1 MDFSYNV
8 KSDTMNVS
16 LKSMKDLFYVYIL
29 FLYSLFRILQVEFFK
44 LGFLLR
50 DKENPLERK
59 DKLHVLQ
66 EYSNLEILLTYM
78 KNYFDALN
86 QIKTLK
92 NESHFPSPFPLF
104 EKIKDK
110 INFKIDIYFKD
121 RDFNTEDL
129 KTYIRETY
137 FQTLPLLTNEDFLEN
152 VQDIMKENED
162 IAKFSPEILKN
173 SLIVSKQIKRKFAK
187 VETNYLTPRGMFVKR

>member
-1 MDFSYNV
+1 MDFAYNV

-16 LKSMKDLFYVYIL
+16 LKSIKNLFYVYIL

-59 DKLHVLQ
+59 DKLHILQ
-66 EYSNLEILLTYM
+66 EYSNLEILLTLM

-86 QIKTLK
+86 EIKTLK

-121 RDFNTEDL
+121 RDFNTDDL

-137 FQTLPLLTNEDFLEN
+137 FQTLPLITNDDFLEN
-152 VQDIMKENED
+152 VQDIMKENEE
-162 IAKFSPEILKN
+162 IANFSPEILKN

-187 VETNYLTPRGMFVKR
+187 VETNYLTPRGTFVKR

>member
-1 MDFSYNV
+1 
-8 KSDTMNVS
+8 
-16 LKSMKDLFYVYIL
+16 
-29 FLYSLFRILQVEFFK
+29 
-44 LGFLLR
+44 
-50 DKENPLERK
+50 
-59 DKLHVLQ
+59 
-66 EYSNLEILLTYM
+66 M

-86 QIKTLK
+86 EIKTLK

-121 RDFNTEDL
+121 RDFNTDDL

-137 FQTLPLLTNEDFLEN
+137 FQTLPLITNDDFLEN
-152 VQDIMKENED
+152 VQDIMKENEE
-162 IAKFSPEILKN
+162 IANFSPEILKN

-187 VETNYLTPRGMFVKR
+187 VETNYLTPRGTFVKR